1 MASTRPAISR
11 RRLLAAGVLAL
22 PAVGLARLLGDQQ
35 VGAADVAATI
45 NNFAFSP
52 NPLTVPVGTRVVWT
66 NQQAGVPHTVTS
78 DTGLWDSGTVPSG
91 GTFAFTFTTAGT
103 FAYHCN
109 IHPTMHGTVIVT
121 GQAAGTTPAGT
132 SAATPAGATSAPSAS
147 ATAPTATARPTTAP
161 TAVPPSAPKT
171 GGGGEAQNPGY
182 IRRLG
187 DG

>member
-11 RRLLAAGVLAL
+11 RRLLAAGVIAL
-22 PAVGLARLLGDQQ
+22 PAVGLARMLGDQQ

-66 NQQAGVPHTVTS
+66 NMQTGVPHTVTS
-78 DTGLWDSGTVPSG
+78 DTGLWDSGTVQPG

-109 IHPTMHGTVIVT
+109 IHPTMHGTVMVT

-132 SAATPAGATSAPSAS
+132 TSAPSTS

-161 TAVPPSAPKT
+161 TAALPAAPST
-171 GGGGEAQNPGY
+171 GGGGEAQKPGY

>member
-11 RRLLAAGVLAL
+11 RRLLAAAAIAL
-22 PAVGLARLLGDQQ
+22 PAVGLARMLGDQE

-66 NQQAGVPHTVTS
+66 NMQTGVPHTVTS
-78 DTGLWDSGTVPSG
+78 DTGLWDSGTVASG

-109 IHPTMHGTVIVT
+109 IHPTMHGTVVVT
-121 GQAAGTTPAGT
+121 AAAAGTTPAGT
-132 SAATPAGATSAPSAS
+132 TSAPSAS
-147 ATAPTATARPTTAP
+147 AAAPTATARPTTAP

-171 GGGGEAQNPGY
+171 GGGGEAQNPGF